1 MKSPRQTNILLSC
14 LLHEAVIAMSQNLGV
29 LSVFVSLFTYDL
41 CVQYMIYVYSV
52 WFMCT
57 VLYNDHELLWSIK
70 RLLSYYEQLTCVL
83 HGLDNYHYTP
93 KLWIV
98 YCLCWIIYKYISLT
112 VFSEIKVMIMKLNFF
127 FCGYLELSPLQS
139 YACTVVKSVNLPN
152 SWICL
157 KYQEVDQ
164 STLFIQFTI
173 HVMGQNRQL
182 SCQQNS

>member
-14 LLHEAVIAMSQNLGV
+14 LLHETVIAMSQNLGV

-127 FCGYLELSPLQS
+127 FFVVIWS
-139 YACTVVKSVNLPN
+139 YPPCNLMLVLLWN
-152 SWICL
+152 QLIC
-157 KYQEVDQ
+157 QTAGFV
-164 STLFIQFTI
+164 
-173 HVMGQNRQL
+173 
-182 SCQQNS
+182 

>member
-1 MKSPRQTNILLSC
+1 
-14 LLHEAVIAMSQNLGV
+14 
-29 LSVFVSLFTYDL
+29 
-41 CVQYMIYVYSV
+41 
-52 WFMCT
+52 
-57 VLYNDHELLWSIK
+57 
-70 RLLSYYEQLTCVL
+70 
-83 HGLDNYHYTP
+83 
-93 KLWIV
+93 
-98 YCLCWIIYKYISLT
+98 
-112 VFSEIKVMIMKLNFF
+112 MIMKLNFF